1 MASFYLVITTHFTAY
16 NSFESDEITNK
27 TLLNYNMVIDKD
39 TKIIQQL
46 NWKCMGLSKC
56 CKRQTG
62 SLRVLSQKIP

>member
-16 NSFESDEITNK
+16 NSLESDKITNK

-62 SLRVLSQKIP
+62 SLRV